1 MGGGSSGSA
10 DIGSALSWSLA
21 KMQEHLSVFLM
32 LSGTIFAVNLVG
44 GIIST
49 KLAENSAAY
58 IDSTTGRLTD
68 VGTTFWGGIIGSII
82 LSLVVALVVAFLNI
96 GLLRAALRTTR
107 GETPSFADLTSG
119 ENVGKYIITAIVVA
133 ILTAVGIVLCILPG
147 LAAAFFLAFAA
158 THALDKGADVGSCLS
173 WSFDAVKRNVGPVI
187 ILVLLGFAATIIS
200 AVLGGLTSVIV
211 SAVIGL
217 FLIPFSA
224 LINANLYRQMGGEE
238 IAA

>member
-1 MGGGSSGSA
+1 MGGGSNGSA
-10 DIGSALSWSLA
+10 DIGTALSWSLA
-21 KMQEHLSVFLM
+21 KMQEHLAVFLM

-49 KLAENSAAY
+49 RLAENSTNTL
-58 IDSTTGRLTD
+58 D
-68 VGTTFWGGIIGSII
+68 GTTFWGGIIGSII
-82 LSLVVALVVAFLNI
+82 LSLVVSLLVAFLNI

-119 ENVGKYIITAIVVA
+119 ENVGKYIITAIVVG